1 MAEVC
6 HNVSIE
12 SHLQPLSGEDLH
24 VASSYT
30 EAGARLDMAACGFWG
45 GRFDRAFF
53 EVRVFHLRAQSNRR
67 QYITLTYR
75 KHENIKK

>member
-1 MAEVC
+1 MAEVS

-24 VASSYT
+24 GASAYT

-45 GRFDRAFF
+45 RRFDCAFF
-53 EVRVFHLRAQSNRR
+53 DVRVFHPHAQSNCR
-67 QYITLTYR
+67 QCLTLTYR